1 MFNKLGPGVLVAAA
15 FIGPGT
21 ITACTIAGVG
31 FGYALLWAMLLSI
44 LATIILQE
52 MSARVGVITQKGL
65 AEVIREQLNV
75 SWLRYFIMAVILIAI
90 IIGNTAYEAGNISG
104 ATLGL
109 QVLAGADY
117 APLYPWIVGL
127 MAFLLL
133 YLGSYKTLEKVFI
146 SLVLM
151 MSVSFVLTAILTKPD
166 IKEVLMGL
174 LVPVIPKNSLFN
186 IIALIGTTVVPYNL
200 FLHASL
206 VREKWNSLDDLAS
219 VRRDTFLSIGLGGII
234 SIAIIISAAAISSTE
249 VKDALDLAKG
259 LEPLYGKSAKYL
271 MGIGLFA
278 AGITSAITAP
288 LAAAYVANSCFGWN
302 AKVTD
307 LRFRI
312 VWMVVLFIGV
322 ITLSFGIKPI
332 VIIQFAQVANGL
344 LLPIIGIILIWIV
357 NKASVLGNFKN
368 SIWQNVSAII
378 IIILVIVLGAKSIF
392 NVFGIMG

>member
-1 MFNKLGPGVLVAAA
+1 MFKKLGPGVLVAAA

-44 LATIILQE
+44 IATIILQE

-65 AEVIREQLNV
+65 AEVIGEQLAIP
-75 SWLRYFIMAVILIAI
+75 WLHYLVMGIILSAI
-90 IIGNTAYEAGNISG
+90 VIGNTAYEAGNISG

-109 QVLAGADY
+109 QVLFGSNY
-117 APLYPWIVGL
+117 APLYPWIIGFI
-127 MAFLLL
+127 AFMLL

-146 SLVLM
+146 SLVLI
-151 MSVSFVLTAILTKPD
+151 MSVSFVLTALFTKPD
-166 IKEVLMGL
+166 IKEILRGL
-174 LVPVIPKNSLFN
+174 FIPSIPNNSIFN
-186 IIALIGTTVVPYNL
+186 IIALVGTTVVPYNL

-206 VREKWNSLDDLAS
+206 IKEKWNSSDDLKSAQ
-219 VRRDTFLSIGLGGII
+219 RDTLLSIGVGGLV
-234 SIAIIISAAAISSTE
+234 SIAIIISAAAINSTE

-302 AKVTD
+302 TKVTD
-307 LRFRI
+307 VRFRI
-312 VWMVVLFIGV
+312 VWIVVLFIGV
-322 ITLSFGIKPI
+322 ISLFFGIRPI

-344 LLPIIGIILIWIV
+344 LLPIIAIILIWIV
-357 NKASVLGNFKN
+357 NKSSVLGDFKN
-368 SIWQNVSAII
+368 SIWQNVPAII

-392 NVFGIMG
+392 SVFGLI

>member
-1 MFNKLGPGVLVAAA
+1 MFKKLGPGVLVAAA

-44 LATIILQE
+44 IATIILQE
-52 MSARVGVITQKGL
+52 MSARVGVVTQKGL
-65 AEVIREQLNV
+65 AEVIGEQLAIP
-75 SWLRYFIMAVILIAI
+75 WLHYLVMGIILSAI
-90 IIGNTAYEAGNISG
+90 VIGNMAYEAGNISG

-109 QVLAGADY
+109 QVLFGSNY
-117 APLYPWIVGL
+117 AALYPWIIGFI
-127 MAFLLL
+127 AFLLL

-146 SLVLM
+146 SLVLI
-151 MSVSFVLTAILTKPD
+151 MSVSFVLTALFTKPD
-166 IKEVLMGL
+166 LMEILKGL
-174 LVPVIPKNSLFN
+174 FIPSIPDNSIFN
-186 IIALIGTTVVPYNL
+186 IIALVGTTVVPYNL

-206 VREKWNSLDDLAS
+206 IKEKWNSSDDLKS
-219 VRRDTFLSIGLGGII
+219 VRRDTLLSIGVGGLV
-234 SIAIIISAAAISSTE
+234 SIAIIISAAAINSTE

-302 AKVTD
+302 TKVTD
-307 LRFRI
+307 VRFRI

-322 ITLSFGIKPI
+322 ISLSFGIRPI

-344 LLPIIGIILIWIV
+344 LLPIIAIILIWIV
-357 NKASVLGNFKN
+357 NKSSVLGDFKN
-368 SIWQNVSAII
+368 SIWQNVPAII

-392 NVFGIMG
+392 SVFGII

>member
-1 MFNKLGPGVLVAAA
+1 MFKKLGPGVLVAAA

-65 AEVIREQLNV
+65 AEVIREQLKV
-75 SWLRYFIMAVILIAI
+75 SWLRYFVMAVILSAI
-90 IIGNTAYEAGNISG
+90 VIGNTAYEAGNISG

-109 QVLAGADY
+109 QALAGADY
-117 APLYPWIVGL
+117 APFYPWIIGII
-127 MAFLLL
+127 AFLLL

-151 MSVSFVLTAILTKPD
+151 MSVSFLLTAILTKPD

-174 LVPVIPKNSLFN
+174 LIPDIPKNSLFN

-219 VRRDTFLSIGLGGII
+219 VKRDTYLSIGLGGII

-259 LEPLYGKSAKYL
+259 LEPLYGQSAKYL

-302 AKVTD
+302 AKVRD

-322 ITLSFGIKPI
+322 ITLSFGIRPI

-344 LLPIIGIILIWIV
+344 LLPIIGIMLIWIV

-368 SIWQNVSAII
+368 SVWQNVSAII

-392 NVFGIMG
+392 NVFGLI

>member
-21 ITACTIAGVG
+21 ITACTMAGVG
-31 FGYALLWAMLLSI
+31 FGFVLLWAMLLSI
-44 LATIILQE
+44 IATIILQE

-65 AEVIREQLNV
+65 AEVIREQLKV
-75 SWLRYFIMAVILIAI
+75 SWLRYFVMGTILSAI
-90 IIGNTAYEAGNISG
+90 VIGNTAYEAGNISG

-109 QVLAGADY
+109 QVLMGDNSTSI
-117 APLYPWIVGL
+117 YPWIIGVI
-127 MAFLLL
+127 AFLLL

-146 SLVLM
+146 TLVLL
-151 MSVSFVLTAILTKPD
+151 MSVSFLLTAILTKPD
-166 IKEVLMGL
+166 IKEVLSGL
-174 LVPVIPKNSLFN
+174 LIPVIPENSLIN
-186 IIALIGTTVVPYNL
+186 IIALVGTTVVPYNL

-206 VREKWNSLDDLAS
+206 VREKWNSANDLIN

-234 SIAIIISAAAISSTE
+234 SIAIIISAASISSTE

-259 LEPLYGKSAKYL
+259 LEPLYGQSAKYL

-288 LAAAYVANSCFGWN
+288 LAAAYVASSCFGWK

-322 ITLSFGIKPI
+322 ITLSFGIRPI

-357 NKASVLGNFKN
+357 NKASVLGNFRN
-368 SIWQNVSAII
+368 SVWLNISAII
-378 IIILVIVLGAKSIF
+378 IIILVIILGAKSVF
-392 NVFGIMG
+392 SVFGLI

>member
-1 MFNKLGPGVLVAAA
+1 MFKKLGPGVLVAAA

-44 LATIILQE
+44 IATIILQE

-65 AEVIREQLNV
+65 AEVIGEQLAIP
-75 SWLRYFIMAVILIAI
+75 WLHYLVMGIILSAI
-90 IIGNTAYEAGNISG
+90 VIGNTAYEAGNISG

-109 QVLAGADY
+109 QVLFGSNY
-117 APLYPWIVGL
+117 APLYPWIIGFI
-127 MAFLLL
+127 AFMLL

-146 SLVLM
+146 SLVLI
-151 MSVSFVLTAILTKPD
+151 MSVSFVLTALFTKPD
-166 IKEVLMGL
+166 IMEILKGL
-174 LVPVIPKNSLFN
+174 FIPSIPNNSIFN
-186 IIALIGTTVVPYNL
+186 IIALVGTTVVPYNL

-206 VREKWNSLDDLAS
+206 IKEKWNSSDDLKSAQ
-219 VRRDTFLSIGLGGII
+219 RDTLLSIGVGGLV
-234 SIAIIISAAAISSTE
+234 SIAIIISAAAINSTE

-307 LRFRI
+307 VRFRI

-322 ITLSFGIKPI
+322 ISLSFGIRPI

-344 LLPIIGIILIWIV
+344 LLPIIAIILIWIV
-357 NKASVLGNFKN
+357 NKSSVLGDFKN
-368 SIWQNVSAII
+368 SIWQNVPAII

-392 NVFGIMG
+392 SVFGLI

>member
-52 MSARVGVITQKGL
+52 MSARVGIITQKGL
-65 AEVIREQLNV
+65 ADVIREELKV
-75 SWLRYFIMAVILIAI
+75 SWLRYLIMTVILSAI
-90 IIGNTAYEAGNISG
+90 VIGNTAYEAGNISG

-109 QVLAGADY
+109 EVLAGADY
-117 APLYPWIVGL
+117 APLYPWIIGL
-127 MAFLLL
+127 IAFLLL

-151 MSVSFVLTAILTKPD
+151 MSVSFLLTAILTKPD

-174 LVPVIPKNSLFN
+174 IKPVIPKNSLFN

-234 SIAIIISAAAISSTE
+234 SISIIISAAAISSTE

-259 LEPLYGKSAKYL
+259 LEPLYGQSAKYL

-307 LRFRI
+307 LRFRV

-322 ITLSFGIKPI
+322 ITLSFGIRPI

-368 SIWQNVSAII
+368 SIWQNISAII

-392 NVFGIMG
+392 TVFGIL

>member
-1 MFNKLGPGVLVAAA
+1 MFNKLGPGILVAAA

-52 MSARVGVITQKGL
+52 MSARVGIITQKGL
-65 AEVIREQLNV
+65 AEVIREQLKV
-75 SWLRYFIMAVILIAI
+75 SWLRYFIMAVILSAI
-90 IIGNTAYEAGNISG
+90 VIGNTAYEAGNISG

-109 QVLAGADY
+109 EVLAGADY
-117 APLYPWIVGL
+117 APLYPWIIGL
-127 MAFLLL
+127 IAFLLL

-151 MSVSFVLTAILTKPD
+151 MSVSFLLTAILTKPD

-174 LVPVIPKNSLFN
+174 IKPVIPKNSLFN

-219 VRRDTFLSIGLGGII
+219 ARRDTFLSIGLGGII
-234 SIAIIISAAAISSTE
+234 SIAIIISAAAISTTE

-302 AKVTD
+302 AKVSD
-307 LRFRI
+307 LKFRV

-322 ITLSFGIKPI
+322 ITLSFGIRPI

-344 LLPIIGIILIWIV
+344 LLPIIAIILIWIV
-357 NKASVLGNFKN
+357 NKASVLGKFKN

-378 IIILVIVLGAKSIF
+378 IIILVIALGAKSIF
-392 NVFGIMG
+392 NVFGKL

>member
-1 MFNKLGPGVLVAAA
+1 MFKKLGPGVLVAAA

-44 LATIILQE
+44 IATIILQE

-65 AEVIREQLNV
+65 AEVIREQLKV
-75 SWLRYFIMAVILIAI
+75 SWLRYFVMGIILGAI
-90 IIGNTAYEAGNISG
+90 VIGNTAYEAGNISG

-109 QVLAGADY
+109 QVLAGMNY
-117 APLYPWIVGL
+117 APLYPWIIGFV
-127 MAFLLL
+127 AFLLL
-133 YLGSYKTLEKVFI
+133 YFGSYRTLEKVFI

-166 IKEVLMGL
+166 IKEILLGL
-174 LVPVIPKNSLFN
+174 FIPIVPKNSLFN
-186 IIALIGTTVVPYNL
+186 IIALVGTTVVPYNL

-206 VREKWNSLDDLAS
+206 VREKWNSSDDLVS
-219 VRRDTFLSIGLGGII
+219 VRRDTFLSIGLGGFI

-259 LEPLYGKSAKYL
+259 LEPLYGQSAKYL

-302 AKVTD
+302 AQVTD
-307 LRFRI
+307 RRFRI

-357 NKASVLGNFKN
+357 NKASVLGNFRN
-368 SIWQNVSAII
+368 SIWQNVFAII
-378 IIILVIVLGAKSIF
+378 IIILVIVLGARSIF
-392 NVFGIMG
+392 SVFGII

>member
-1 MFNKLGPGVLVAAA
+1 MFKKIGPGVLVAAA

-44 LATIILQE
+44 VATIILQE

-65 AEVIREQLNV
+65 AQVIKEQLKV
-75 SWLRYFIMAVILIAI
+75 SWLRLLVMGIILSAI
-90 IIGNTAYEAGNISG
+90 VIGNTAYEAGNISG

-109 QVLAGADY
+109 QVLFSSKY
-117 APLYPWIVGL
+117 ATLYPWVIGTI
-127 MAFLLL
+127 AFILL

-146 SLVLM
+146 TLVLL
-151 MSVSFVLTAILTKPD
+151 MSVSFILTALLTKPD
-166 IKEVLMGL
+166 IKEMLRGL
-174 LVPVIPKNSLFN
+174 FIPTIPNDSLFN
-186 IIALIGTTVVPYNL
+186 IIALVGTTVVPYNL

-206 VREKWNSLDDLAS
+206 IKEKWNSPDDLKS
-219 VRRDTFLSIGLGGII
+219 VRRDTFLSIGLGGLI
-234 SIAIIISAAAISSTE
+234 SIAIIISAAAINSTE

-259 LEPLYGKSAKYL
+259 LEPLYGKSANYL

-307 LRFRI
+307 IRFRI
-312 VWMVVLFIGV
+312 VWMLVLFIGV
-322 ITLSFGIKPI
+322 ISLSFGIRPI

-344 LLPIIGIILIWIV
+344 LLPIIGLILIWIV
-357 NKASVLGNFKN
+357 NKKAVLGDYKN
-368 SIWQNVSAII
+368 TNWQNMPALF
-378 IIILVIVLGAKSIF
+378 IIILVILLGAKSILS
-392 NVFGIMG
+392 VFGII

>member
-21 ITACTIAGVG
+21 ITACTIAGIG
-31 FGYALLWAMLLSI
+31 FGYELLWAMLLSI
-44 LATIILQE
+44 IATIILQE

-65 AEVIREQLNV
+65 AEVIREQLET
-75 SWLRYFIMAVILIAI
+75 SWLRYLVMGIILSAI
-90 IIGNTAYEAGNISG
+90 VIGNTAYEAGNISG

-109 QVLAGADY
+109 QVLMGENNTFI
-117 APLYPWIVGL
+117 YPWIIGFI
-127 MAFLLL
+127 AFLLL
-133 YLGSYKTLEKVFI
+133 FLGSYKILEKVFI

-151 MSVSFVLTAILTKPD
+151 MSVSFLLTAVLTKPD
-166 IKEVLMGL
+166 IKEVLVGM
-174 LVPVIPKNSLFN
+174 LVPIIPENSLIT
-186 IIALIGTTVVPYNL
+186 IIALVGTTVVPYNL

-206 VREKWNSLDDLAS
+206 VKEKWNSSNDLVN

-249 VKDALDLAKG
+249 VKDALDLARG
-259 LEPLYGKSAKYL
+259 LEPLYGQSAKYL

-288 LAAAYVANSCFGWN
+288 LAAAYVANSCFAWN
-302 AKVTD
+302 AKTTD

-322 ITLSFGIKPI
+322 ITLSFGIRPI

-344 LLPIIGIILIWIV
+344 LLPIMGIILIWIV
-357 NKASVLGNFKN
+357 NKTSVLGNFKN
-368 SIWQNVSAII
+368 SIWLNISAII

-392 NVFGIMG
+392 SVFGIV

>member
-1 MFNKLGPGVLVAAA
+1 MFKKLGPGVLVAAA

-44 LATIILQE
+44 IATIILQE

-65 AEVIREQLNV
+65 AEVIGEQLV
-75 SWLRYFIMAVILIAI
+75 IPWLHYLVMGIILSAI
-90 IIGNTAYEAGNISG
+90 VIGNTAYEAGNISG

-109 QVLAGADY
+109 QVLFGSNY
-117 APLYPWIVGL
+117 APLYPWIIGFV
-127 MAFLLL
+127 AFMLL

-146 SLVLM
+146 SLVLI
-151 MSVSFVLTAILTKPD
+151 MSVSFVLTALFTKPD
-166 IKEVLMGL
+166 IREILRGL
-174 LVPVIPKNSLFN
+174 FIPSIPNNSIFN
-186 IIALIGTTVVPYNL
+186 IIALVGTTVVPYNL

-206 VREKWNSLDDLAS
+206 IKEKWNSSDDLKS
-219 VRRDTFLSIGLGGII
+219 VRRDTLLSIGVGGLV
-234 SIAIIISAAAISSTE
+234 SIAIIISAAAINSTE

-302 AKVTD
+302 TKVTD
-307 LRFRI
+307 VRFRI

-322 ITLSFGIKPI
+322 ISLSFGIRPI

-344 LLPIIGIILIWIV
+344 LLPIIAIILIWIV
-357 NKASVLGNFKN
+357 NKSSVLGDFKN
-368 SIWQNVSAII
+368 SIWQNVPAII

-392 NVFGIMG
+392 SVFGLI

>member
-21 ITACTIAGVG
+21 ITACTMAGVG

-65 AEVIREQLNV
+65 AEVIREQLKI
-75 SWLRYFIMAVILIAI
+75 SWLRYFIMAVILSAI

-117 APLYPWIVGL
+117 APLYPWIIGL
-127 MAFLLL
+127 IAFLLL

-166 IKEVLMGL
+166 LKEVLMGL
-174 LVPVIPKNSLFN
+174 LVPVIPKNSIFN

-206 VREKWNSLDDLAS
+206 VKEKWNSSEDLGS

-249 VKDALDLAKG
+249 VKDALDLAKS
-259 LEPLYGKSAKYL
+259 LEPLYGQSAKYL

-357 NKASVLGNFKN
+357 NKTSVLGNFKN

-378 IIILVIVLGAKSIF
+378 IIILVIVLGAKSIL
-392 NVFGIMG
+392 NVFGII

>member
-1 MFNKLGPGVLVAAA
+1 MFKKLGPGVLVAAA

-44 LATIILQE
+44 IATIILQE

-65 AEVIREQLNV
+65 AEVIGEQLAIP
-75 SWLRYFIMAVILIAI
+75 WLHYLVMGIILSAI
-90 IIGNTAYEAGNISG
+90 VIGNTAYEAGNISG

-109 QVLAGADY
+109 QVLFGSNY
-117 APLYPWIVGL
+117 AALYPWIIGFI
-127 MAFLLL
+127 AFLLL

-146 SLVLM
+146 SLVLI
-151 MSVSFVLTAILTKPD
+151 MSVSFVLTALFTKPD
-166 IKEVLMGL
+166 LMEILKGL
-174 LVPVIPKNSLFN
+174 FIPSIPNNSIFN
-186 IIALIGTTVVPYNL
+186 IIALVGTTVVPYNL

-206 VREKWNSLDDLAS
+206 IKEKWNSSDDLKS
-219 VRRDTFLSIGLGGII
+219 VRRDTLLSIGVGGLV
-234 SIAIIISAAAISSTE
+234 SIAIIISAAAINSTE

-302 AKVTD
+302 TKVTD
-307 LRFRI
+307 VRFRI

-322 ITLSFGIKPI
+322 ISLSFGIRPI

-344 LLPIIGIILIWIV
+344 LLPIIAIILIWIV
-357 NKASVLGNFKN
+357 NKSSVLGDFKN
-368 SIWQNVSAII
+368 SIWQNVPAII

-392 NVFGIMG
+392 SVFGII

>member
-1 MFNKLGPGVLVAAA
+1 MFKKLGPGVLVAAA

-44 LATIILQE
+44 IATIILQE

-65 AEVIREQLNV
+65 AEVIREQLKV
-75 SWLRYFIMAVILIAI
+75 SWLRYFVMGIILGAI
-90 IIGNTAYEAGNISG
+90 VIGNTAYEAGNISG

-109 QVLAGADY
+109 QVLAGMNY
-117 APLYPWIVGL
+117 APLYPWIIGFV
-127 MAFLLL
+127 AFLLL
-133 YLGSYKTLEKVFI
+133 YFGSYRTLEKVFI

-166 IKEVLMGL
+166 IKEILLGL
-174 LVPVIPKNSLFN
+174 FIPIVPKNSLFN
-186 IIALIGTTVVPYNL
+186 IIALVGTTVVPYNL

-206 VREKWNSLDDLAS
+206 VREKWNSSDDLVS
-219 VRRDTFLSIGLGGII
+219 VRRDTFLSIGLGGFI

-259 LEPLYGKSAKYL
+259 LEPLYGQSAKYL

-302 AKVTD
+302 AQATD
-307 LRFRI
+307 RRFRI

-322 ITLSFGIKPI
+322 ISLSFGIRPI

-357 NKASVLGNFKN
+357 NKPSVLGDFKN

-378 IIILVIVLGAKSIF
+378 IIILVIVLGARSIF
-392 NVFGIMG
+392 SVFGII

>member
-1 MFNKLGPGVLVAAA
+1 MFKKIGPGVLVAAA

-44 LATIILQE
+44 VATIILQE

-65 AEVIREQLNV
+65 AQVIKEQLRI
-75 SWLRYFIMAVILIAI
+75 SWLRFLVMGIILSAI
-90 IIGNTAYEAGNISG
+90 VIGNTAYEAGNISG

-109 QVLAGADY
+109 QVLFSSKY
-117 APLYPWIVGL
+117 ATLYPWVIGGI
-127 MAFLLL
+127 AFILL

-146 SLVLM
+146 TLVLI

-166 IKEVLMGL
+166 IKEMLTGL
-174 LVPVIPKNSLFN
+174 FIPAIPNGSLFN
-186 IIALIGTTVVPYNL
+186 IIALVGTTVVPYNL

-206 VREKWNSLDDLAS
+206 IKEKWNSSDDLES
-219 VRRDTFLSIGLGGII
+219 VRRDTFLSIGLGGLI
-234 SIAIIISAAAISSTE
+234 SLAIIISAAAINSTE

-259 LEPLYGKSAKYL
+259 LEPLYGQSAKYL

-302 AKVTD
+302 ATVTD
-307 LRFRI
+307 IRFRL
-312 VWMVVLFIGV
+312 VWMFVLFIGV
-322 ITLSFGIKPI
+322 ISLSFGIRPI

-344 LLPIIGIILIWIV
+344 LLPIIGLILIWIV
-357 NKASVLGNFKN
+357 NKKAVLGEFKN
-368 SIWQNVSAII
+368 TFWQNIPALF
-378 IIILVIVLGAKSIF
+378 IIILVILLGAKSVLS
-392 NVFGIMG
+392 VFGII

>member
-31 FGYALLWAMLLSI
+31 FGYELLWAMLLSI

-65 AEVIREQLNV
+65 AEVIREQLEV
-75 SWLRYFIMAVILIAI
+75 SWLRYFVMGTILSAI
-90 IIGNTAYEAGNISG
+90 VIGNTAYEAGNISG

-109 QVLAGADY
+109 QVLMGENNTSI
-117 APLYPWIVGL
+117 YPWIIGVI
-127 MAFLLL
+127 AFLIL

-146 SLVLM
+146 SLVLL
-151 MSVSFVLTAILTKPD
+151 MSVSFLLTAILTKPNM
-166 IKEVLMGL
+166 KEVLAGL
-174 LVPVIPKNSLFN
+174 FIPIIPKNSLIN
-186 IIALIGTTVVPYNL
+186 IIALVGTTVVPYNL

-206 VREKWNSLDDLAS
+206 VREKWNSTEDLPS
-219 VRRDTFLSIGLGGII
+219 VRRDTFLSIGLGGLI

-259 LEPLYGKSAKYL
+259 LEPLYGQSAKYL

-302 AKVTD
+302 AKITD

-312 VWMVVLFIGV
+312 VWMLVLLIGV
-322 ITLSFGIKPI
+322 ISLSFGMRPI

-357 NKASVLGNFKN
+357 NKASVLGNYKN
-368 SIWQNVSAII
+368 SIWLNISAFI
-378 IIILVIVLGAKSIF
+378 IIILVMVLGAKSIL
-392 NVFGIMG
+392 NVFG

>member
-1 MFNKLGPGVLVAAA
+1 MFKKLGPGVLVAAA

-44 LATIILQE
+44 IATIILQE

-65 AEVIREQLNV
+65 AEVIGEQLAIP
-75 SWLRYFIMAVILIAI
+75 WLHFLVMGIILSAI
-90 IIGNTAYEAGNISG
+90 VIGNTAYEAGNISG

-109 QVLAGADY
+109 QVLFGSNY
-117 APLYPWIVGL
+117 AALYPWIIGFI
-127 MAFLLL
+127 AFLLL

-146 SLVLM
+146 SLVLI
-151 MSVSFVLTAILTKPD
+151 MSVSFVLTALFTKPD
-166 IKEVLMGL
+166 LMEILKGL
-174 LVPVIPKNSLFN
+174 FIPSIPDNSIFN
-186 IIALIGTTVVPYNL
+186 IIALVGTTVVPYNL

-206 VREKWNSLDDLAS
+206 IKEKWNSSDDLKS
-219 VRRDTFLSIGLGGII
+219 VRRDTLLSIGVGGLV
-234 SIAIIISAAAISSTE
+234 SIAIIISAAAINSTE

-302 AKVTD
+302 TKVTD
-307 LRFRI
+307 VRFRI

-322 ITLSFGIKPI
+322 ISLSFGIRPI

-344 LLPIIGIILIWIV
+344 LLPIIAIILIWIV
-357 NKASVLGNFKN
+357 NKSSVLGDFKN
-368 SIWQNVSAII
+368 SIWQNVPAII

-392 NVFGIMG
+392 SVFGII

>member
-1 MFNKLGPGVLVAAA
+1 MFKKLGPGVLVAAA

-44 LATIILQE
+44 IATIILQE

-65 AEVIREQLNV
+65 AEVIRDQLTIP
-75 SWLRYFIMAVILIAI
+75 WLRYL
-90 IIGNTAYEAGNISG
+90 
-104 ATLGL
+104 
-109 QVLAGADY
+109 
-117 APLYPWIVGL
+117 LYPWIIGFI
-127 MAFLLL
+127 AFMLL

-146 SLVLM
+146 SLVLL
-151 MSVSFVLTAILTKPD
+151 MSISFVLTAVFTKPD
-166 IKEVLMGL
+166 IKEVLLGL
-174 LVPVIPKNSLFN
+174 FIPTIPNDSLFN
-186 IIALIGTTVVPYNL
+186 IIALVGTTVVPYNL

-206 VREKWNSLDDLAS
+206 IREKWNSSDDLKS
-219 VRRDTFLSIGLGGII
+219 VRRDTFLSIGLGGLV
-234 SIAIIISAAAISSTE
+234 SIAIIISAAAINSAE

-302 AKVTD
+302 THVTD
-307 LRFRI
+307 ARFRI

-322 ITLSFGIKPI
+322 ISLSFGVRPI

-357 NKASVLGNFKN
+357 NKTSVLGDFKN
-368 SIWQNVSAII
+368 SVWQNLPAII
-378 IIILVIVLGAKSIF
+378 IIILVIVLGAKSILS
-392 NVFGIMG
+392 VFGII

>member
-1 MFNKLGPGVLVAAA
+1 MFKKLGPGVLVAAA

-44 LATIILQE
+44 IATIILQE

-65 AEVIREQLNV
+65 AEVIGEQLV
-75 SWLRYFIMAVILIAI
+75 IPWLHYLVMGIILSAI
-90 IIGNTAYEAGNISG
+90 VIGNTAYEAGNISG

-109 QVLAGADY
+109 QVLFGSNY
-117 APLYPWIVGL
+117 APLYPWIIGFV
-127 MAFLLL
+127 AFMLL

-146 SLVLM
+146 SLVLI
-151 MSVSFVLTAILTKPD
+151 MSVSFVLTALFTKPD
-166 IKEVLMGL
+166 IREILRGL
-174 LVPVIPKNSLFN
+174 FIPSIPNNSIFN
-186 IIALIGTTVVPYNL
+186 IIALVGTTVVPYNL

-206 VREKWNSLDDLAS
+206 IKEKWNSSDDLKS
-219 VRRDTFLSIGLGGII
+219 VRRDTLLSIGVGGLV
-234 SIAIIISAAAISSTE
+234 SIAIIISAAAINSTE

-302 AKVTD
+302 TKVTD
-307 LRFRI
+307 VRFRI

-322 ITLSFGIKPI
+322 ISLSFGIRPI

-344 LLPIIGIILIWIV
+344 LLPIIAIILIWIV
-357 NKASVLGNFKN
+357 NKSSILGDFKN
-368 SIWQNVSAII
+368 SIWQNVPAII

-392 NVFGIMG
+392 SVFGLI

>member
-1 MFNKLGPGVLVAAA
+1 MFKKFGPGVLVAAA

-44 LATIILQE
+44 IATIILQE

-65 AEVIREQLNV
+65 AEVIRDQLTIP
-75 SWLRYFIMAVILIAI
+75 WLRYLVMGIILSAI
-90 IIGNTAYEAGNISG
+90 VIGNTAYEAGNISG

-109 QVLAGADY
+109 QVLFGSNY
-117 APLYPWIVGL
+117 APLYPWIIGFI
-127 MAFLLL
+127 AFMLL

-151 MSVSFVLTAILTKPD
+151 MSVSFVLTALFTKPD
-166 IKEVLMGL
+166 IKEMLMGL
-174 LVPVIPKNSLFN
+174 FIPSIPNDSLFN
-186 IIALIGTTVVPYNL
+186 IIALVGTTVVPYNL

-206 VREKWNSLDDLAS
+206 IREKWNSSDDLKS
-219 VRRDTFLSIGLGGII
+219 VRRDTFLSIGLGGLV
-234 SIAIIISAAAISSTE
+234 SIAIIISAAAINSTE

-288 LAAAYVANSCFGWN
+288 LAAAYVANSCFAWN

-307 LRFRI
+307 ARFRI

-322 ITLSFGIKPI
+322 ISLSFGIRPI

-357 NKASVLGNFKN
+357 NKPSVLGTFKN
-368 SIWQNVSAII
+368 SFWQNVPAII

-392 NVFGIMG
+392 SVFGII

>member
-52 MSARVGVITQKGL
+52 MSARVGIITQKGL
-65 AEVIREQLNV
+65 AEVIREELKV
-75 SWLRYFIMAVILIAI
+75 SWLRYLIMTVILSAI
-90 IIGNTAYEAGNISG
+90 VIGNTAYEAGNISG
-104 ATLGL
+104 ATMGL
-109 QVLAGADY
+109 EVLAGVDY
-117 APLYPWIVGL
+117 APLYPWIIGL
-127 MAFLLL
+127 IAFLLL

-151 MSVSFVLTAILTKPD
+151 MSVSFLLTAILTKPD

-174 LVPVIPKNSLFN
+174 IKPVIPKNSLFN

-234 SIAIIISAAAISSTE
+234 SIAIIISAAAISTTE

-307 LRFRI
+307 LRFRV

-322 ITLSFGIKPI
+322 ITLSFGIRPI

-344 LLPIIGIILIWIV
+344 LLPIIAIILIWIV

-378 IIILVIVLGAKSIF
+378 IIILVIALGAKSIF
-392 NVFGIMG
+392 NVFGKL

>member
-1 MFNKLGPGVLVAAA
+1 MFKKFGPGVLVAAA

-44 LATIILQE
+44 IATIILQE

-65 AEVIREQLNV
+65 AEVIRDQLTIP
-75 SWLRYFIMAVILIAI
+75 WLRYLVMGIILSAI
-90 IIGNTAYEAGNISG
+90 LIGNTAYEAGNISG

-109 QVLAGADY
+109 QVLFGSNN
-117 APLYPWIVGL
+117 APLFPWIIGFI
-127 MAFLLL
+127 AFMLL

-151 MSVSFVLTAILTKPD
+151 MSVSFVLTALLTKPD
-166 IKEVLMGL
+166 IKEMLMGL
-174 LVPVIPKNSLFN
+174 FIPSIPNDSLFN
-186 IIALIGTTVVPYNL
+186 IIALVGTTVVPYNL

-206 VREKWNSLDDLAS
+206 IREKWNSSDDLKS
-219 VRRDTFLSIGLGGII
+219 VRRDTFLSIGLGGLV
-234 SIAIIISAAAISSTE
+234 SIAIIISASAINSTE

-307 LRFRI
+307 ARFRI

-322 ITLSFGIKPI
+322 ISLSFGIRPI

-357 NKASVLGNFKN
+357 NKPSVLGTFKN
-368 SIWQNVSAII
+368 SFWQNVPAII

-392 NVFGIMG
+392 SVFGII

>member
-1 MFNKLGPGVLVAAA
+1 MFKKIGPGVLVAAA

-44 LATIILQE
+44 IATIILQE

-65 AEVIREQLNV
+65 AEVIGEQLV
-75 SWLRYFIMAVILIAI
+75 IPWLHYLVMGIILSAI
-90 IIGNTAYEAGNISG
+90 VIGNTAYEAGNISG

-109 QVLAGADY
+109 QVLFGSNY
-117 APLYPWIVGL
+117 APLYPWIIGFV
-127 MAFLLL
+127 AFMLL

-146 SLVLM
+146 SLVLI
-151 MSVSFVLTAILTKPD
+151 MSVSFVLTALFTKPD
-166 IKEVLMGL
+166 IREILRGL
-174 LVPVIPKNSLFN
+174 FIPSIPNNSIFN
-186 IIALIGTTVVPYNL
+186 IIALVGTTVVPYNL

-206 VREKWNSLDDLAS
+206 IKEKWNSSDDLKS
-219 VRRDTFLSIGLGGII
+219 VRRDTLLSIGVGGLV
-234 SIAIIISAAAISSTE
+234 SIAIIISAAAINSTE

-302 AKVTD
+302 TKVTD
-307 LRFRI
+307 VRFRI

-322 ITLSFGIKPI
+322 ISLSFGIRPI

-344 LLPIIGIILIWIV
+344 LLPIIAIILIWIV
-357 NKASVLGNFKN
+357 NKSSVLGDFKN
-368 SIWQNVSAII
+368 SIWQNVPAII

-392 NVFGIMG
+392 SVFGLI

>member
-1 MFNKLGPGVLVAAA
+1 MFKKLGPGVLVAAA

-31 FGYALLWAMLLSI
+31 FGYVLLWAMLLSI
-44 LATIILQE
+44 IATIILQE

-65 AEVIREQLNV
+65 AEVIGEQLAIP
-75 SWLRYFIMAVILIAI
+75 WLHYLVMGIILSAI
-90 IIGNTAYEAGNISG
+90 VIGNTAYEAGNISG

-109 QVLAGADY
+109 QVLFGSNY
-117 APLYPWIVGL
+117 APLYPWIIGFI
-127 MAFLLL
+127 AFMLL

-146 SLVLM
+146 SLVLI
-151 MSVSFVLTAILTKPD
+151 MSISFVLTALFTKPD
-166 IKEVLMGL
+166 IKEILRGL
-174 LVPVIPKNSLFN
+174 FIPSIPNNSIFN
-186 IIALIGTTVVPYNL
+186 IIALVGTTVVPYNL

-206 VREKWNSLDDLAS
+206 IKEKWNSSDDLKSAQ
-219 VRRDTFLSIGLGGII
+219 RDTLLSIGVGGLV
-234 SIAIIISAAAISSTE
+234 SIAIIISAAAINSTE

-302 AKVTD
+302 TKVTD
-307 LRFRI
+307 VRFRI
-312 VWMVVLFIGV
+312 VWIVVLFIGV
-322 ITLSFGIKPI
+322 ISLSFGIRPI

-344 LLPIIGIILIWIV
+344 LLPIIAIILIWIV
-357 NKASVLGNFKN
+357 NKSSVLGDFKN
-368 SIWQNVSAII
+368 SIWQNVPAII

-392 NVFGIMG
+392 SVFGLI

>member
-1 MFNKLGPGVLVAAA
+1 MFKKLGPGVLVAAA

-44 LATIILQE
+44 IATIILQE

-65 AEVIREQLNV
+65 AEVIGEQLAIP
-75 SWLRYFIMAVILIAI
+75 WLHYLVMGIILSAI
-90 IIGNTAYEAGNISG
+90 VIGNTAYEAGNISG

-109 QVLAGADY
+109 QVLFGSNY
-117 APLYPWIVGL
+117 APLYPWIIGFI
-127 MAFLLL
+127 AFMLL

-146 SLVLM
+146 SLVLI
-151 MSVSFVLTAILTKPD
+151 MSVSFVLTALFTKPD
-166 IKEVLMGL
+166 IMEILKGL
-174 LVPVIPKNSLFN
+174 FIPSIPNNSIFN
-186 IIALIGTTVVPYNL
+186 IIALVGTTVVPYNL

-206 VREKWNSLDDLAS
+206 IKEKWNSSDDLKS
-219 VRRDTFLSIGLGGII
+219 VRRDTLLSIGVGGLV
-234 SIAIIISAAAISSTE
+234 SIAIIISAAAINSTE

-307 LRFRI
+307 VRFRI

-322 ITLSFGIKPI
+322 ISLFFGIRPI

-344 LLPIIGIILIWIV
+344 LLPIIAIILIWIV
-357 NKASVLGNFKN
+357 NKSSVLGDFKN
-368 SIWQNVSAII
+368 SIWQNVPAII

-392 NVFGIMG
+392 SVFGLI

>member
-1 MFNKLGPGVLVAAA
+1 MFKKLGPGVLVAAA

-31 FGYALLWAMLLSI
+31 FGYVLLWAMLLSI
-44 LATIILQE
+44 IATIILQE

-65 AEVIREQLNV
+65 AEVIGEQLAIP
-75 SWLRYFIMAVILIAI
+75 WLHYLVMGIILSAI
-90 IIGNTAYEAGNISG
+90 VIGNTAYEAGNISG

-109 QVLAGADY
+109 QVLFGSNY
-117 APLYPWIVGL
+117 APLYPWIIGFI
-127 MAFLLL
+127 AFMLL

-146 SLVLM
+146 SLVLI
-151 MSVSFVLTAILTKPD
+151 MSVSFVLTALFTKPD
-166 IKEVLMGL
+166 IMEILKGL
-174 LVPVIPKNSLFN
+174 FIPSIPNNSIFN
-186 IIALIGTTVVPYNL
+186 IIALVGTTVVPYNL

-206 VREKWNSLDDLAS
+206 IKEKWNSSDDLKSAQ
-219 VRRDTFLSIGLGGII
+219 RDTLLSIGVGGLV
-234 SIAIIISAAAISSTE
+234 SIAIIISAAAINSTE

-307 LRFRI
+307 VRFRI

-322 ITLSFGIKPI
+322 ISLFFGIRPI

-344 LLPIIGIILIWIV
+344 LLPIIAIILIWIV
-357 NKASVLGNFKN
+357 NKSSVLGDFKN
-368 SIWQNVSAII
+368 SIWQNVPAII

-392 NVFGIMG
+392 SVFGLI